1 MKYGVFWLL
10 LCTCLSASAD
20 IYKWKD
26 EQGKVHYSDAKP
38 AEDTDKKVPA
48 IEKLELTPITIMEN
62 RTVKTESN
70 DTLTL
75 VEQMMQKMEQ
85 LAAEAKLAD
94 PKSTSN
100 NTADVE
106 IFTTT
111 RCGYCKQA
119 KRWLNSQGVSY
130 KEYNVETD
138 SAAALRMRSLDGG
151 GGVPFALIKG
161 QAISGFNPLAYQA
174 ALDQ

>member
-1 MKYGVFWLL
+1 MKYGVLWLL
-10 LCTCLSASAD
+10 LCTCLPASAD
-20 IYKWKD
+20 IYKWTD

-38 AEDTDKKVPA
+38 AEDTDKRVPA
-48 IEKLELTPITIMEN
+48 VEKLELTPITIMEN
-62 RTVKTESN
+62 RTVKNESN

-75 VEQMMQKMEQ
+75 VEQMMQKMEK
-85 LAAEAKLAD
+85 LAADAKLAD
-94 PKSTSN
+94 PKTSN

-106 IFTTT
+106 IFTTP

-119 KRWLNSQGVSY
+119 KSWLNSQGVSY

-138 SAAALRMRSLDGG
+138 SAAALRMRSLGGG
-151 GGVPFALIKG
+151 GGVPFAMIKG
-161 QAISGFNPLAYQA
+161 QAVRGFNPLAYQA